1 MPHTRLKAYISINH
15 TYLHPN
21 KQGNFSWICPP
32 WGPTYIESRLFV
44 TILQAFTCR
53 DLLEIYA
60 QVYIHGDWN
69 TIRSAN
75 KIHHIKLMW
84 LLNWQHKLTASDNL
98 GLRGLG
104 VAMCIHLQTS
114 KSSPAILWLST
125 RMRDSFALR
134 NRTALF
140 HALDNLCLL
149 RQKWS

>member
-1 MPHTRLKAYISINH
+1 MDIPTMRPHLHRIQVIYEHITSLHLPWSPWDLYPSVYPWQLKYNSYQPII
-15 TYLHPN
+15 
-21 KQGNFSWICPP
+21 
-32 WGPTYIESRLFV
+32 
-44 TILQAFTCR
+44 
-53 DLLEIYA
+53 
-60 QVYIHGDWN
+60 
-69 TIRSAN
+69 
-75 KIHHIKLMW
+75 KIHHIKLIW

-98 GLRGLG
+98 GFRGLG

-125 RMRDSFALR
+125 RMRDSFALK